1 MGVVTIN
8 DRDPGSE
15 TLRRAAEGD
24 PGALGQAF
32 SQHRPRLRRMIQI
45 RLDRRLQGR
54 IDPSDVLQEAYLE
67 VARSLADYLKD
78 PQISFY
84 LWIRFITGR
93 KLQAIH
99 RHHLGT
105 LARDAG
111 REVSLHR
118 GALPQASSV
127 SLAEQLLGRYASPSE
142 AAVKAEL
149 QIRVQEALNGMD
161 PIDREI
167 LALRHF
173 EEMSNAETAQL
184 LGIGEAAA
192 SHRFVRALRRLKAS
206 LAGGVD
212 DPGAA
217 GRHRDP

>member
-1 MGVVTIN
+1 MT
-8 DRDPGSE
+8 DDCEPASE

-24 PGALGQAF
+24 TSALGAVF
-32 SQHRPRLRRMIQI
+32 SQHCPRLRRMVQL

-67 VARSLADYLKD
+67 IARSLADYLKNPD
-78 PQISFY
+78 IPFY
-84 LWIRFITGR
+84 LWVRFITSR
-93 KLQAIH
+93 KLQALH

-105 LARDAG
+105 QGRDAG

-118 GALPQASSV
+118 GGLPQASSV
-127 SLAEQLLGRYASPSE
+127 SLAEQLLGRYATPSP

-149 QIRVQEALNGMD
+149 QIRIQEALNGMD
-161 PIDREI
+161 PIDREV

-173 EEMSNAETAQL
+173 EELSNAETAQV

-192 SHRFVRALRRLKAS
+192 SHRFVRALRRLKS
-206 LAGGVD
+206 ILVGGAN
-212 DPGAA
+212 DPRGS
-217 GRHRDP
+217 GGQRP

>member
-1 MGVVTIN
+1 MTN
-8 DRDPGSE
+8 DHEPGSE
-15 TLRRAAEGD
+15 MLRRAADGD
-24 PGALGQAF
+24 AAALAEAF
-32 SQHRPRLRRMIQI
+32 SQHRPRLRRMLQL

-78 PQISFY
+78 PQIPFY
-84 LWIRFITGR
+84 LWVRFVTGR
-93 KLQAIH
+93 KLQALH
-99 RHHLGT
+99 RHHLGVQ
-105 LARDAG
+105 ARDAG

-127 SLAEQLLGRYASPSE
+127 SLAEQLLGRYSSPSH

-149 QIRVQEALNGMD
+149 RIRVQDALNGMD
-161 PIDREI
+161 PIDREV

-173 EEMSNAETAQL
+173 EELSNAETAEV

-192 SHRFVRALRRLKAS
+192 SHRFVRALRRLKS
-206 LAGGVD
+206 ILAGGPD
-212 DPGAA
+212 DPGA
-217 GRHRDP
+217 GGGPKP

>member
-1 MGVVTIN
+1 MTSGSEPT
-8 DRDPGSE
+8 SE

-24 PGALGQAF
+24 SAAIAEAF
-32 SQHRPRLRRMIQI
+32 SHHRVRLRRMVQL

-67 VARSLADYLKD
+67 VAKSLADYLKN
-78 PQISFY
+78 PEIPFY
-84 LWIRFITGR
+84 LWVRFVTGR
-93 KLQAIH
+93 KLQAVH

-127 SLAEQLLGRYASPSE
+127 SLAEQLLGRYASPSQ
-142 AAVKAEL
+142 AVVRAEL

-161 PIDREI
+161 AIDREV

-173 EEMSNAETAQL
+173 EELSNAEAAQV

-192 SHRFVRALRRLKAS
+192 SHRFVRALRRLKS
-206 LAGGVD
+206 ILTGGAD
-212 DPGAA
+212 DPGA
-217 GRHRDP
+217 GGPKS

>member
-1 MGVVTIN
+1 MGFAMDSNSGPT
-8 DRDPGSE
+8 SE
-15 TLRRAAEGD
+15 ALCRAAGGD
-24 PGALGQAF
+24 PAALGSVFAE
-32 SQHRPRLRRMIQI
+32 HRPRLRRMVQL

-67 VARSLADYLKD
+67 VARSLADYLKN
-78 PQISFY
+78 PEIPFY
-84 LWIRFITGR
+84 LWVRFITGR
-93 KLQAIH
+93 KLQALH

-105 LARDAG
+105 QARDAG

-127 SLAEQLLGRYASPSE
+127 SLAEQLLGRLATPSQ
-142 AAVKAEL
+142 AAAKAEL

-173 EEMSNAETAQL
+173 EELSNAETAQV
-184 LGIGEAAA
+184 LGIGAAAA
-192 SHRFVRALRRLKAS
+192 SHRFVRALRRLKAI
-206 LAGGVD
+206 LAGGTG
-212 DPGAA
+212 DPRAAEGGA
-217 GRHRDP
+217 RP

>member
-1 MGVVTIN
+1 MTSGSE
-8 DRDPGSE
+8 PASE
-15 TLRRAAEGD
+15 TLRRAAGGD
-24 PGALGQAF
+24 SAALAEAF
-32 SQHRPRLRRMIQI
+32 SRHRPRRRRMVQL

-54 IDPSDVLQEAYLE
+54 VDPSDVLQEAYLE

-78 PQISFY
+78 PQIPFY
-84 LWIRFITGR
+84 LWVRFVTGR
-93 KLQAIH
+93 KLQALH

-127 SLAEQLLGRYASPSE
+127 SLAEQLLGRYASPSQ
-142 AAVKAEL
+142 AVVRAEL

-161 PIDREI
+161 AIDREV

-173 EEMSNAETAQL
+173 EELSNAETAQV

-192 SHRFVRALRRLKAS
+192 SHRFVRALRRLKS
-206 LAGGVD
+206 ILTGGAD

-217 GRHRDP
+217 GGGPKS

>member
-1 MGVVTIN
+1 MGTVMVN
-8 DRDPGSE
+8 AREPGPD
-15 TLRRAAEGD
+15 TLLRAAEGD

-32 SQHRPRLRRMIQI
+32 SYHRARLRRMIQI

-78 PQISFY
+78 PQIPFY
-84 LWIRFITGR
+84 LLVRFITGR

-118 GALPQASSV
+118 GAFPQASSM

-149 QIRVQEALNGMD
+149 QIRIQEALNGMD
-161 PIDREI
+161 AIDREV

-173 EEMSNAETAQL
+173 EELSNAETAQV

-192 SHRFVRALRRLKAS
+192 SHRFVRALRRLKS
-206 LAGGVD
+206 ILSGGAD

-217 GRHRDP
+217 VGRPKP